1 MHSQTSL
8 TLNIIWQPQFTQSPS
23 DHPRP
28 NKSWAGKCFGVV
40 KAVPG
45 GQGNVYR
52 VSDGILGSPGVS
64 WVRWSKVRWNKGA
77 LICVWDFFP
86 LISMAH

>member
-1 MHSQTSL
+1 M
-8 TLNIIWQPQFTQSPS
+8 
-23 DHPRP
+23 
-28 NKSWAGKCFGVV
+28 

-45 GQGNVYR
+45 GQGNVYRVVYR

-64 WVRWSKVRWNKGA
+64 LVRWSKVRWSKGA